1 MREVDLKFNID
12 IFNTC
17 AMLRTIQSFYRDGAH
32 SFLVNFFVQK
42 KISSKSSKFSFLW
55 TEIALKRS
63 RCYVCKNCFAIQNH
77 LVVHILFCF
86 TKYLS
91 KILPASY
98 NFLLG
103 SWVVSTSW
111 AQARKYP
118 WQFRF
123 GSKKWW
129 LCCRIECTHPVPAH
143 KLFYFLDCTHN
154 GFKVSV
160 K

>member
-1 MREVDLKFNID
+1 MYNASHYSIILQRW
-12 IFNTC
+12 C
-17 AMLRTIQSFYRDGAH
+17 P
-32 SFLVNFFVQK
+32 FLFSQFFCSK

-55 TEIALKRS
+55 TKIALKRS
-63 RCYVCKNCFAIQNH
+63 SCYVCKNCLLSTLWFQTS
-77 LVVHILFCF
+77 ILFCF

-91 KILPASY
+91 NILPASY
-98 NFLLG
+98 KFLLG
-103 SWVVSTSW
+103 SWVVSTSR

-154 GFKVSV
+154 GFKVSM